1 MILNSFKLNT
11 VIVQLQ
17 YADAF
22 ELWDNAGAIGRQL
35 CAIWP
40 GLKVVE
46 GQPQNQTLKA
56 NGVTIRTGFSVSTIT
71 LSNLISLESKIN
83 QVQETFDVWRK
94 MLALGEV
101 KRVSTR
107 GIHVK
112 EFPSMKDANA
122 ELFSFN
128 LVRWPTTK
136 VFDQPLEAELNG
148 VEMIYRFED
157 QNSFSVLR
165 LKAERLEYEAELNA
179 DFFEEPAIHKSKNH
193 MVIDFDRGLLGTI
206 NADKFRMDDWLK
218 GYQHVLRRDL
228 EKVIKD

>member
-35 CAIWP
+35 SAIWA

-71 LSNLISLESKIN
+71 LSNLTSLESKIN

-94 MLALGEV
+94 MLALDTV
-101 KRVSTR
+101 KRISTR

-122 ELFSFN
+122 ELFSLN
-128 LVRWPTTK
+128 LVRWPATK

-148 VEMIYRFED
+148 LEILYRFED
-157 QNSFSVLR
+157 QKSFSVLR
-165 LKAERLEYEAELNA
+165 LKAERLEYEAELNT
-179 DFFEEPAIHKSKNH
+179 DFFEEPPIHKSKNH
-193 MVIDFDRGLLGTI
+193 LVIDFDRGLLGTI
-206 NADKFRMDDWLK
+206 NANRFRMDDWLK
-218 GYQHVLRRDL
+218 GFQHVLRRDL
-228 EKVIKD
+228 EKVMKE